1 MKKGPTGAAALS
13 EILKGLG
20 GLVEKLSEIEA
31 AGDLTQ
37 SGRLR
42 GVYGVQV
49 KVGLGGK
56 EVELEPFGHTGRDA
70 GPAAEAEVREPV
82 CDVFEE
88 GDSILVIAEMPGVS
102 EKDLKFEVDGTRL
115 RLTAATGNRHY
126 AKDLELPAAVDAAG
140 IRVTANNGVVELR
153 CPR

>member
-20 GLVEKLSEIEA
+20 GLVDKLSEIEA
-31 AGDLTQ
+31 AGELPR

-49 KVGLGGK
+49 KVGLGGRDI
-56 EVELEPFGHTGRDA
+56 ELEPFGHTGREA

-88 GDSILVIAEMPGVS
+88 DDCIVVIAEMPGVS
-102 EKDLKFEVDGTRL
+102 EKDLQFALDGNRL
-115 RLTAATGNRHY
+115 RLSAATANRSY
-126 AKDLELPAAVDAAG
+126 AKELELPAAVEAAR

>member
-1 MKKGPTGAAALS
+1 MKKGPTGTAALS

-20 GLVEKLSEIEA
+20 RLVEKLSEIEST
-31 AGDLTQ
+31 GELHRN
-37 SGRLR
+37 GRLR

-56 EVELEPFGHTGRDA
+56 EVEMEPFGHTGREA
-70 GPAAEAEVREPV
+70 GTAAEAEVREPV

-102 EKDLKFEVDGTRL
+102 EKELQYEVNGARL
-115 RLTAATGNRHY
+115 RLTAATGNRNY
-126 AKDLELPAAVDAAG
+126 AKDLELPAAVDAAR
-140 IRVTANNGVVELR
+140 IRVTVNNGVVELR